1 MQGFIFISFI
11 LISLF
16 NARLHFHL
24 ISFLFFLFFFIKNIN
39 KWYILYM
46 WACFLSHFKID
57 VTNVAQWRR
66 KAWCLDTHGFI
77 PKKIQWHIHAGP
89 WSLVNW
95 WREALMRH
103 YIRCSWILM
112 RAAVGLMEW
121 PRPWWW
127 SVYPRDTPTSPFHRE
142 RRGFACMQ
150 RNYYKKY
157 TMVLKGLSNATDLNV
172 LQGKAYEKP
181 CWPQY
186 IWDQYVLKGPRYN
199 SEMNLNPLSIYIC
212 THCPQVS
219 QRC

>member
-1 MQGFIFISFI
+1 MAWYLETRGFI
-11 LISLF
+11 L
-16 NARLHFHL
+16 
-24 ISFLFFLFFFIKNIN
+24 K
-39 KWYILYM
+39 
-46 WACFLSHFKID
+46 
-57 VTNVAQWRR
+57 T
-66 KAWCLDTHGFI
+66 
-77 PKKIQWHIHAGP
+77 IQWHIHAGP

-95 WREALMRH
+95 WCKALTRH

-112 RAAVGLMEW
+112 RVAVSLMEW

-150 RNYYKKY
+150 RNYCTKY
-157 TMVLKGLSNATDLNV
+157 TMVLKGPSNATDLNV

-186 IWDQYVLKGPRYN
+186 IQDQYVLKGPHYN
-199 SEMNLNPLSIYIC
+199 LKMNLNPLSIYIY
-212 THCPQVS
+212 THCPQVA